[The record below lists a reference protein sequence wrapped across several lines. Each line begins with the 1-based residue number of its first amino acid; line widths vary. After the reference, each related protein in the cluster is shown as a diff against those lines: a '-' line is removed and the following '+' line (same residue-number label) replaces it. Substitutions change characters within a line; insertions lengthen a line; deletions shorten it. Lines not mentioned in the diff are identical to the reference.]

1 MTVPHSEQRV
11 PIPNKE
17 QTDPVTTAVVSR
29 LLHNDDS
36 NTTTTTTPA
45 LPPDPLPNNVPILY
59 RPGKLP
65 SKPTPPARITRQ
77 QTARQRA
84 LAYGALNLAADGSP
98 LTYSK
103 AKSGPDAALW
113 LQAESEEFD
122 RVFDSKTISP
132 IHLVDQPQC
141 RRRDTTY
148 FNSQTKQKVDV
159 RQHFAFGILPVVTV
173 STTVDLHQPKQRR

>member
-1 MTVPHSEQRV
+1 MPSPHDLLIAAIHDVRTAISNVVNTHPTLIHTGQLTALPSLTDQLLAVADSYRLSSAPIFPINVQPLSVFDPTIHPACEQRVTVPHSEQRV

-65 SKPTPPARITRQ
+65 SKPTPPAYMQSQSIGQAPTTSVSILHSTERIT
-77 QTARQRA
+77 A
-84 LAYGALNLAADGSP
+84 S
-98 LTYSK
+98 
-103 AKSGPDAALW
+103 
-113 LQAESEEFD
+113 
-122 RVFDSKTISP
+122 
-132 IHLVDQPQC
+132 H
-141 RRRDTTY
+141 
-148 FNSQTKQKVDV
+148 
-159 RQHFAFGILPVVTV
+159 
-173 STTVDLHQPKQRR
+173 